1 MKRAASIALSIVA
14 IAGAA
19 DALAAMQAARVA
31 GTITYRERIALSPD
45 AVVEVRL
52 EDVTRA
58 EGTPPVVSRMRLE
71 HAGQVPIKF
80 ELPYD
85 ARLVHARGRYAV
97 RATISDRGVDLF
109 TSLDTE
115 LVLTQGHDAQAALT
129 LTRIGTPKPPTE
141 AAPARPQDKPAP
153 TAVPAAKPL
162 PPHPFAGFPL
172 TFAGTVASADGA
184 ALRWHLNLFADDSFF
199 LRTTGAGAATQDDL
213 GSWSLSTDRRTL
225 LLRDSHDRL
234 HAFQV
239 VAPGTL
245 RAADA
250 DGNPRA
256 NAAARDL
263 YRAPAYRPLDL
274 RVRVRGSY
282 TPNADGIGATIV
294 ECTTGQRWVV
304 APEAAAGDLA
314 KAFTT
319 ARLPI
324 GASVLA
330 EVDGTIAQRASTDAR
345 PISTLVVTA
354 FGRLLPRQS
363 CAPRFA
369 ATPLTDTAWRLTH
382 LGDRSIPPS
391 ADARLNV
398 TMTFQPA
405 AGEAV
410 GSYAGS
416 TGCNRLIGMYAV
428 NDAAMSLTPGGN
440 MRACK
445 EQNVPAETIIA
456 ALKTVRAYRISGAVL
471 ELVDE
476 GGRRVARFDAR
487 PVQ

>member
-1 MKRAASIALSIVA
+1 M
-14 IAGAA
+14 
-19 DALAAMQAARVA
+19 
-31 GTITYRERIALSPD
+31 
-45 AVVEVRL
+45 
-52 EDVTRA
+52 
-58 EGTPPVVSRMRLE
+58 
-71 HAGQVPIKF
+71 
-80 ELPYD
+80 
-85 ARLVHARGRYAV
+85 
-97 RATISDRGVDLF
+97 
-109 TSLDTE
+109 
-115 LVLTQGHDAQAALT
+115 
-129 LTRIGTPKPPTE
+129 
-141 AAPARPQDKPAP
+141 
-153 TAVPAAKPL
+153 
-162 PPHPFAGFPL
+162 
-172 TFAGTVASADGA
+172 
-184 ALRWHLNLFADDSFF
+184 
-199 LRTTGAGAATQDDL
+199 
-213 GSWSLSTDRRTL
+213 
-225 LLRDSHDRL
+225 
-234 HAFQV
+234 
-239 VAPGTL
+239 
-245 RAADA
+245 
-250 DGNPRA
+250 
-256 NAAARDL
+256 
-263 YRAPAYRPLDL
+263 
-274 RVRVRGSY
+274 RVRGSY

-324 GASVLA
+324 GASVRA